1 MLSKGPRRYERRA
14 EFEDG
19 SYRLAAPSLHHSCET
34 AGATSG
40 RRTRAFGILAGLGC
54 MLAAAQPGLSEE
66 VKDYGKPGSPV
77 ELVVGYQPYY
87 TESWSG
93 LIMRNKK
100 FYEKYLPQG
109 SKIDFQVGLQG
120 AIIVNGMLAGKV
132 DIGYVGDMPGV
143 VSTSHADVRDI
154 RIVSVLGLGYDQC
167 NIFLVRNDAPQFQSS
182 EEAIK
187 WLNGKSVAVPKGS
200 CTDRFAQEV
209 FKRFKIAPSE
219 YLNQSIEVITS
230 GFRAKKLDAAVLWEP
245 TASRLVLDKL
255 ARRVASGESVNEN
268 DAGFLVMPRAL
279 IEQRPDIVNGW
290 LEAELDAQLFFA
302 DEKNAMAVSAM
313 ALEQTTGFTQKVLW
327 YSAYGTYPK
336 VEGGTTS
343 RIALPY
349 TFTPAANDLI
359 AKAAKFLVEIKSIK
373 ADIRPEAVMP
383 TFTEGILKKRNLKA
397 PVGEV
402 KALPDSAYTGS

>member
-1 MLSKGPRRYERRA
+1 MVSYKIAPRPRMWTL
-14 EFEDG
+14 
-19 SYRLAAPSLHHSCET
+19 RLA
-34 AGATSG
+34 
-40 RRTRAFGILAGLGC
+40 LACLVACWARGGFS
-54 MLAAAQPGLSEE
+54 AE
-66 VKDYGKPGSPV
+66 VKDYGKPGTPV

-93 LIMRNKK
+93 VIMRNKK

-132 DIGYVGDMPGV
+132 DLGYVGDMPGI
-143 VSTSHADVRDI
+143 VSTSHSDVRDI

-167 NIFLVRNDAPQFQSS
+167 NAFLVRNDAPQFQSPD
-182 EEAIK
+182 EAIT
-187 WLNGKSVAVPKGS
+187 WLGGKTVAVPKGS

-209 FKRFKIAPSE
+209 FKRFKITPSE

-230 GFRAKKLDAAVLWEP
+230 GFRAHKLDAAVLWEP
-245 TASRLVLDKL
+245 TTSRLVLEKL
-255 ARRVASGESVNEN
+255 ARKVATGASVNEN
-268 DAGFLVMPRAL
+268 DGGFMVMPKAL
-279 IEQRPDIVNGW
+279 IDQRPDIVNGW

-313 ALEQTTGFTQKVLW
+313 AVEQTTGFSQKALW

-336 VEGGTTS
+336 SEGGTTT
-343 RIALPY
+343 RIMLPY
-349 TFTPAANDLI
+349 MFTPEARDLI
-359 AKAAKFLVEIKSIK
+359 GKAGKFLFEIKSIK
-373 ADIRPEAVMP
+373 ADVRPDAAMP
-383 TFTEGILKKRNLKA
+383 AFTEEILKKRNLKA

>member
-1 MLSKGPRRYERRA
+1 MVSYKIAPRPRMLG
-14 EFEDG
+14 
-19 SYRLAAPSLHHSCET
+19 LA
-34 AGATSG
+34 
-40 RRTRAFGILAGLGC
+40 LACLVACWARGGFS
-54 MLAAAQPGLSEE
+54 AE
-66 VKDYGKPGSPV
+66 VKDYGKPGTPV

-93 LIMRNKK
+93 VIMRNKK

-132 DIGYVGDMPGV
+132 DLGYVGDMPGI
-143 VSTSHADVRDI
+143 VSTSHSDVRDI

-167 NIFLVRNDAPQFQSS
+167 NAFLVRNDAPQFQSPD
-182 EEAIK
+182 EAIT
-187 WLNGKSVAVPKGS
+187 WLGGKTVAVPKGS

-209 FKRFKIAPSE
+209 FKRFKITPSE

-230 GFRAKKLDAAVLWEP
+230 GFRAHKLDAAVLWEP
-245 TASRLVLDKL
+245 TTTRQVLEKL
-255 ARRVASGESVNEN
+255 ARKVATGASVNEN
-268 DAGFLVMPRAL
+268 DGGFMVMPKAL
-279 IEQRPDIVNGW
+279 IDQRPDIVNGW

-313 ALEQTTGFTQKVLW
+313 AVEQTTGFSQKALW

-336 VEGGTTS
+336 SEGGTTT
-343 RIALPY
+343 RIMLPY
-349 TFTPAANDLI
+349 MFTPEARDLI
-359 AKAAKFLVEIKSIK
+359 SKAGKFLLEIKSIK
-373 ADIRPEAVMP
+373 ADVRPDAAMP
-383 TFTEGILKKRNLKA
+383 AFTEEILKKRNLKA